1 MFGNKTAPQSASQAP
16 QTSAVKTDDMILH
29 VMPREFLGRPAQPL
43 SAPVPVSVPAVVP
56 AVAPIPT
63 PVPPP
68 VAQAPIIAPGPKPP
82 VVQPP
87 APRRKFG
94 VVIFLFLLLLLIAG
108 GGVGAYYYYFLM
120 PVPVVITAPPPE
132 PTPVPVPEPVPVATV
147 PVPGKDTDSDGL
159 TDVEELLY
167 GTDYRNPDTD
177 GDTFLDGNEVFHRY
191 HPNGSAPQT
200 LLDTGAVRIFQSP
213 EAPFTIYYPSTW
225 TPVVDAT
232 TGFVTFRSPSTASI
246 VIATIA
252 KDPTENLEVWY
263 QQTVP
268 SENSQPLEPSYTSQG
283 LLALSKRDERI
294 AYIDGGSKVF
304 TLTYSLG
311 EETTIEYLTTFQM
324 MLNSLTL
331 LP

>member
-1 MFGNKTAPQSASQAP
+1 MFGKEAQATIQAT
-16 QTSAVKTDDMILH
+16 QTSPIKTDDMILH
-29 VMPREFLGRPAQPL
+29 VMPKEFLGKPAQPL
-43 SAPVPVSVPAVVP
+43 SAPASAPAPAVVP
-56 AVAPIPT
+56 PAPPVIPK
-63 PVPPP
+63 PVPPL
-68 VAQAPIIAPGPKPP
+68 VASAPIVVPGPKPP

-94 VVIFLFLLLLLIAG
+94 VIIFLFLLLLLIAG
-108 GGVGAYYYYFLM
+108 GGIGAYYYYFLM
-120 PVPVVITAPPPE
+120 PVPVVITAPLPE
-132 PTPVPVPEPVPVATV
+132 PAPAPEPIPVATA

-225 TPVVDAT
+225 TPVVDTAT
-232 TGFVTFRSPSTASI
+232 GSVTFRSPTTASV
-246 VIATIA
+246 VIATIP

-268 SENSQPLEPSYTSQG
+268 NENAQPLEPSYTSQG